1 MLGKRVWL
9 TGVSN
14 AMQATMLG
22 HSGAS
27 LSGRVL
33 TNSIRASAA
42 SRPPIL
48 PTVPSD
54 KGSQAHRAAYL
65 CPHRTRLAL
74 PAPPPMPFATSRRTV
89 RSVSQSANL
98 VTAAFYAEVLSLK
111 YI

>member
-1 MLGKRVWL
+1 
-9 TGVSN
+9 
-14 AMQATMLG
+14 MQATMLG
-22 HSGAS
+22 QSGAS

-48 PTVPSD
+48 PATLSD
-54 KGSQAHRAAYL
+54 NESRTHGTAYL
-65 CPHRTRLAL
+65 CPHRTILAL

-111 YI
+111 CI